1 MKQASKPASKQ
12 SSEHGN
18 TRKHTLTQTWTN
30 RYTHKHAQKK
40 ASKRASKQSK
50 QQTNNRKENWSAP
63 KLADLPCVCAPGVG
77 ASVVSHSGSP
87 LRIITL
93 VIRFSKQRTK
103 ATRNH
108 NVDDPPFKAVTYNLQ
123 NLQHL
128 FYLQALKG
136 GLPTLR
142 FRVAFILS
150 IQGCTSQQNKSRNKK
165 KLPSFP
171 SANTWVRSHH
181 SWDRQLFVLVGPEQI
196 TICSW
201 QSGRGVPIS
210 THFQHYD
217 LHVSVSFRF
226 LCVSGHKKSKS

>member
-1 MKQASKPASKQ
+1 MATHENIHS
-12 SSEHGN
+12 
-18 TRKHTLTQTWTN
+18 
-30 RYTHKHAQKK
+30 HKHERTGTHTNTHRRRQANEQ
-40 ASKRASKQSK
+40 ASKQSK

-171 SANTWVRSHH
+171 SANTWVRSHQ

-226 LCVSGHKKSKS
+226 LYVSGYKKSKS